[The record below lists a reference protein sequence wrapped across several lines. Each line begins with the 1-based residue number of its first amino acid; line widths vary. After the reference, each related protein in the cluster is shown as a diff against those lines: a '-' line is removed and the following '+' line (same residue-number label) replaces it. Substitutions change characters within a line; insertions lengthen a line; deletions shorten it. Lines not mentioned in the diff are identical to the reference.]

1 MSNYFEVEVEYRP
14 ETAALNEKLKPFIGI
29 FGNKVRGV
37 WTTDGANPKADGS
50 NFDYTIATDLAS
62 IVRSACG
69 GVGIGFVDHAR
80 YAVFGKSNNND
91 NSEYWWNDNS
101 GITKSITNTWDWYN
115 ANGVGSKITVYNT
128 HALGFIVGKYL
139 KNDDGSVDY
148 TVWWGTKDSTSETGN
163 DNFKFRI
170 WDGTYNIITDVFGD
184 TSKPDDDP
192 GDYDDD
198 TDDVPI
204 PDTPTIDMCDVGLVT
219 IWKPTISQLHSLGGK
234 LWSKDFIDNI
244 IKSFYSPM
252 DSIVT
257 LNIVPSINK
266 VQTGGTANI
275 KLGNYDTGIPS
286 TIVTSQFIEVDMGTY
301 TITKYWA
308 SALDYNPYTMIYLF
322 LPYIGFTKLSPDDV
336 MGKTIHVVYKCDIV
350 TGQLNAMVSVKTDTG
365 ENVLYTQTGNFSIN
379 VPVTG
384 ANYTNVYKA
393 AIQASV
399 GVLSAGAAV
408 ATGGGAGIA
417 MAANDLGQ
425 AVSGV
430 ASSKIDYQH
439 GSSSNMSAGY
449 LGVQKCYLVI
459 SRPRQ
464 SLADDYNSFV
474 GYPSNITSTLGSL
487 KGFTQ
492 VESIHLENIPATDEE
507 KSEIEQLLKAGVII

>member
-1 MSNYFEVEVEYRP
+1 MANYFEVEVEYRP
-14 ETAALNEKLKPFIGI
+14 SSADLDEKLKPFIGI

-37 WTTDGANPKADGS
+37 WTTDGQNPKNDGS
-50 NFDYTIATDLAS
+50 NFDYTVATDLAAP
-62 IVRSACG
+62 VRAASGGQSVGNIEHSKYAC
-69 GVGIGFVDHAR
+69 FA
-80 YAVFGKSNNND
+80 KSNGD
-91 NSEYWWNDNS
+91 ADISSADFWN
-101 GITKSITNTWDWYN
+101 GISFINKGIVYNFDWYSVHGEGTQIPVTN
-115 ANGVGSKITVYNT
+115 SN
-128 HALGFIVGKYL
+128 ALGFIVGKYK

-148 TVWWGTKDSTSETGN
+148 KVWWATSEETG
-163 DNFKFRI
+163 KFHFRD
-170 WDGTYNIITDVFGD
+170 WAGTYQINTDIFGD
-184 TSKPDDDP
+184 TSEPDDEP

-204 PDTPTIDMCDVGLVT
+204 PDTPNIDMCDVGLVT
-219 IWKPTISQLHSLGGK
+219 IWKPTIAQLHSLGGK
-234 LWSKDFIDNI
+234 LWSKDFIDNL

-275 KLGNYDTGIPS
+275 VLGNYDTGIPS
-286 TIVTSQFIEVDMGTY
+286 TLVTSQFIEVDMGTY

-308 SALDYNPYTMIYLF
+308 SALDYNPYTTISLF

-439 GSSSNMSAGY
+439 GSSTNMSAGY
-449 LGVQKCYLVI
+449 LGIQKCYLVI

-464 SLADDYNSFV
+464 SLAQNYNSFV

>member
-1 MSNYFEVEVEYRP
+1 MANYFEVEVEYRP
-14 ETAALNEKLKPFIGI
+14 SSADLDEKLKPFIGI

-37 WTTDGANPKADGS
+37 WTTDGQNPKIDGS
-50 NFDYTIATDLAS
+50 NFDYSVATDLAS
-62 IVRSACG
+62 PVRAASG
-69 GVGIGFVDHAR
+69 GQSVGNIDHSK
-80 YAVFGKSNNND
+80 YAVFGKSYGD
-91 NSEYWWNDNS
+91 ADISSATWWNDNS
-101 GITKSITNTWDWYN
+101 GTYKSVVHNFDWYSSHGEGTQIPLSN
-115 ANGVGSKITVYNT
+115 SS
-128 HALGFIVGKYL
+128 ALGFIVGKYQ
-139 KNDDGSVDY
+139 KHDDGSVNY
-148 TVWWGTKDSTSETGN
+148 KVWWATSQENG
-163 DNFKFRI
+163 KFHFRE
-170 WDGTYNIITDVFGD
+170 WTGTYTIITDVFGD
-184 TSKPDDDP
+184 TSEPDDEP

-198 TDDVPI
+198 TEEVPI
-204 PDTPTIDMCDVGLVT
+204 PDTPIIDMCDVGLVT
-219 IWKPTISQLHSLGGK
+219 IWKTTISELHSLGNK
-234 LWSKDFIDNI
+234 LWSKDFFENI
-244 IKSFYSPM
+244 IKSVLSPM
-252 DSIVT
+252 DSVIT

-266 VQTGGTANI
+266 VQTGGTASI
-275 KLGNYDTGIPS
+275 KLGNYDTGILS
-286 TIVTSQFIEVDMGTY
+286 TVVTSQFIEVDMGTY

-308 SALDYNPYTMIYLF
+308 SALDYNPYTTISLF

-379 VPVTG
+379 IPITG

-399 GVLSAGAAV
+399 GVLSAGASV
-408 ATGGGAGIA
+408 ATGGASGILT
-417 MAANDLGQ
+417 AANDVGQ

-439 GSSSNMSAGY
+439 GSSTNMSAGY

-464 SLADDYNSFV
+464 SLAQNYNSFV

>member
-14 ETAALNEKLKPFIGI
+14 ETAELDEKLKPFIGL
-29 FGNKVRGV
+29 FGNRVKGV
-37 WTTDGANPKADGS
+37 WTTDGADPKPDGS
-50 NFDYTIATDLAS
+50 NFDYSLATEFAGKVRAVTGGTS
-62 IVRSACG
+62 IG
-69 GVGIGFVDHAR
+69 GVSHTR
-80 YAVFGKSNNND
+80 YAVFGKSYG
-91 NSEYWWNDNS
+91 NSDISNAAWWNDNS
-101 GITKSITNTWDWYN
+101 GITKSMVYEFDWYN
-115 ANGVGSKITVYNT
+115 SNGVGKRVTVINP
-128 HALGFIVGKYL
+128 HALGFIVGKYR

-148 TVWWGTKDSTSETGN
+148 RVWWAVSLGDGVFEFEKWT
-163 DNFKFRI
+163 
-170 WDGTYNIITDVFGD
+170 GTYTIITDVFGD
-184 TSKPDDDP
+184 TSEPDDEP

-204 PDTPTIDMCDVGLVT
+204 PPTPTIDMCDVGLVT
-219 IWKPTISQLHSLGGK
+219 IWKPTISQLHSLGNK

-301 TITKYWA
+301 TVTKYWA

-350 TGQLNAMVSVKTDTG
+350 TGQLNAMVAVKSETG
-365 ENVLYTQTGNFSIN
+365 ENVLYTQTGNFSMN

-399 GVLSAGAAV
+399 GVLSAGSAV
-408 ATGGGAGIA
+408 ATGGAAGLA

-464 SLADDYNSFV
+464 SLAENYNSFV

>member
-1 MSNYFEVEVEYRP
+1 MENYFEVEVEYRP
-14 ETAALNEKLKPFIGI
+14 ETAELDEKLKPFIGL
-29 FGNKVRGV
+29 FGNRVKGV
-37 WTTDGANPKADGS
+37 WTTDGADPKADGS
-50 NFDYTIATDLAS
+50 NFDYSLATEFAGKVRAVTGGQS
-62 IVRSACG
+62 IGSVS
-69 GVGIGFVDHAR
+69 HSR
-80 YAVFGKSNNND
+80 YAVFGKSYGED
-91 NSEYWWNDNS
+91 DISSATWWNGNS
-101 GITKSITNTWDWYN
+101 GITKGMVHEWDWYS
-115 ANGVGSKITVYNT
+115 ANGVGKNISVKNSSN
-128 HALGFIVGKYL
+128 LGFIVGKYN

-148 TVWWGTKDSTSETGN
+148 RVWWAVTYN
-163 DNFKFRI
+163 DKFSFER
-170 WDGTYNIITDVFGD
+170 WTGTYTIITDVFGD
-184 TSKPDDDP
+184 TSEPDDDP

-219 IWKPTISQLHSLGGK
+219 IWKPNISQLHSLGNK

-244 IKSFYSPM
+244 VKSFYSPM

-266 VQTGGTANI
+266 VQTGATANI
-275 KLGNYDTGIPS
+275 KLGNYDTGIPAP
-286 TIVTSQFIEVDMGTY
+286 IVTSQFIEVDMGTY

-308 SALDYNPYTMIYLF
+308 SALDYNPYTTISLF

-365 ENVLYTQTGNFSIN
+365 ENVLYTQTGNFSMN

-399 GVLSAGAAV
+399 GILSAGSAV
-408 ATGGGAGIA
+408 ATGGAAGLA
-417 MAANDLGQ
+417 TAANDLGQ

-464 SLADDYNSFV
+464 SLAENYNSFV

>member
-1 MSNYFEVEVEYRP
+1 MANYFEVEVEYRP
-14 ETAALNEKLKPFIGI
+14 SSADLDEKLKPFIGI

-37 WTTDGANPKADGS
+37 WTTDGQNPKADGS
-50 NFDYTIATDLAS
+50 NFDYTVATDLAAP
-62 IVRSACG
+62 VRAASG
-69 GVGIGFVDHAR
+69 GQSVGNIEYSK
-80 YAVFGKSNNND
+80 YAVFAKSYGD
-91 NSEYWWNDNS
+91 ADISSADFWKGNSSIN
-101 GITKSITNTWDWYN
+101 KSIVYNFDWYSVHGEGTQIPLSN
-115 ANGVGSKITVYNT
+115 SS
-128 HALGFIVGKYL
+128 ALGFIVGKYK
-139 KNDDGSVDY
+139 KNDDGSVNY
-148 TVWWGTKDSTSETGN
+148 SVWWATSQESG
-163 DNFKFRI
+163 KFHFRD
-170 WDGTYNIITDVFGD
+170 WAGTYQINTDIFGD
-184 TSKPDDDP
+184 TSEPDDEP

-198 TDDVPI
+198 TEEVPI
-204 PDTPTIDMCDVGLVT
+204 PDTPIIDMCDVGLVT
-219 IWKPTISQLHSLGGK
+219 IWKPTIAQLHSLGNE
-234 LWSKDFIDNI
+234 LWSKDFIDNL

-266 VQTGGTANI
+266 VQTGATANI
-275 KLGNYDTGIPS
+275 KLGNYDTGIPAP
-286 TIVTSQFIEVDMGTY
+286 IVTSQFIEVDMGTY

-308 SALDYNPYTMIYLF
+308 SALDYNPYTTISLF

-350 TGQLNAMVSVKTDTG
+350 TGQLNAMVSVKTATG

-379 VPVTG
+379 IPVTG

-399 GVLSAGAAV
+399 GVLQAGAAV
-408 ATGGGAGIA
+408 ATGGASGVLN
-417 MAANDLGQ
+417 AANELGQ

-439 GSSSNMSAGY
+439 GSSTNMSAGY
-449 LGVQKCYLVI
+449 LGIQKCYLVI

-464 SLADDYNSFV
+464 SLAQNYNSFV

>member
-1 MSNYFEVEVEYRP
+1 MSKYFEVEVEYRP
-14 ETAALNEKLKPFIGI
+14 ETAELDEKLKPFIGI
-29 FGNKVRGV
+29 FGNRVKGV
-37 WTTDGANPKADGS
+37 WTTDGADPKKDGS
-50 NFDYTIATDLAS
+50 NFDYSLATDFAS
-62 IVRSACG
+62 PARAASG
-69 GVGIGFVDHAR
+69 GQSIGTVSHTK
-80 YAVFGKSNNND
+80 YAVFGKSYG
-91 NSEYWWNDNS
+91 NSDISTATWWNSNE
-101 GITKSITNTWDWYN
+101 GIYKNFTHSYDWYS
-115 ANGVGSKITVYNT
+115 ANGVGKNLYVGNP
-128 HALGFIVGKYL
+128 HGLGFIVGTYH

-148 TVWWGTKDSTSETGN
+148 RVWWAVSMGDGVFEFLKWT
-163 DNFKFRI
+163 
-170 WDGTYNIITDVFGD
+170 GTYTIITDVFGD
-184 TSKPDDDP
+184 TSEPDDDP

-198 TDDVPI
+198 TDEVPI

-219 IWKPTISQLHSLGGK
+219 IWKPTIAQLHSLGGK

-252 DSIVT
+252 DSVVT

-384 ANYTNVYKA
+384 ANYSNVYKA
-393 AIQASV
+393 AIQGSV
-399 GVLSAGAAV
+399 GVLSAGSAV
-408 ATGGGAGIA
+408 ATGGAAGLA